1 MNFNR
6 NKYLITQKQLIM
18 RINSS
23 VLTILLSVLLTSCSS
38 DKLTKQKVKDLYK
51 ECHEKGKT
59 QYAEKKISL
68 GDEALLNSRLAF
80 YNTEENYNKLKE
92 QGLINFEKLNSSFMG
107 YPYYSISLTEKGESY
122 ISRVVKKK
130 TSTKTMMRC
139 FSLELDE
146 VKEIHEIP
154 EKNIAMIKVTFKKVD
169 KTPFMIF
176 MSEKSKNND
185 IIEKTIGLK
194 KTTDGWKLCD

>member
-107 YPYYSISLTEKGESY
+107 YPYYRISLTEKGKTY
-122 ISRVVKKK
+122 ISRVVKK
-130 TSTKTMMRC
+130 KTMMRC

-154 EKNIAMIKVTFKKVD
+154 AQNIATIKVTFKKVD

-176 MSEKSKNND
+176 MSEKSRNTD

-194 KTTDGWKLCD
+194 KTNDGWKLCD